1 MKKITNKNME
11 KIINLNDY
19 AMTYEAFADRCV
31 KEFNKHFKRVLDY
44 KYTDLFLSFTVVIRF
59 EYGEHI
65 KSSYLSRLKA
75 YIEDCG
81 HFVVKR
87 INVMN
92 VSDKYNQVEII
103 VGGESI

>member
-11 KIINLNDY
+11 KIVNLNDY

-31 KEFNKHFKRVLDY
+31 KEFNKQFKRVLDY

-59 EYGEHI
+59 EYGEYI

-81 HFVVKR
+81 NFVVTR
-87 INVMN
+87 IKVVNIR
-92 VSDKYNQVEII
+92 DEYNQVEIM

>member
-1 MKKITNKNME
+1 MKEITNKNME
-11 KIINLNDY
+11 KIVNLNDY

-31 KEFNKHFKRVLDY
+31 KEFNKQFKRVLDY

-59 EYGEHI
+59 EYGEYI

-81 HFVVKR
+81 NFVVTR
-87 INVMN
+87 IKVVNIR
-92 VSDKYNQVEII
+92 DEYNQVKII
-103 VGGESI
+103 VGGETI

>member
-11 KIINLNDY
+11 KIVNLNDY

-31 KEFNKHFKRVLDY
+31 KEFNKQFKRVLDY

-59 EYGEHI
+59 EYGEYI

-81 HFVVKR
+81 NFVVTR
-87 INVMN
+87 IKVVNIR
-92 VSDKYNQVEII
+92 DEYNQVKII

>member
-1 MKKITNKNME
+1 ME
-11 KIINLNDY
+11 KIVNLNDY
-19 AMTYEAFADRCV
+19 AITYETFADRCV
-31 KEFNKHFKRVLDY
+31 KEFNKQFKKILDY

-59 EYGEHI
+59 EYGEYI

-81 HFVVKR
+81 NFVVTR
-87 INVMN
+87 IKVVNIR
-92 VSDKYNQVEII
+92 DEYNQVEII

>member
-1 MKKITNKNME
+1 ME
-11 KIINLNDY
+11 KIVNLNDY
-19 AMTYEAFADRCV
+19 AMTYEEFADRCV
-31 KEFNKHFKRVLDY
+31 KEFNKQFKKVLDY

-59 EYGEHI
+59 ENGEHI

-81 HFVVKR
+81 NFTVMK
-87 INVMN
+87 INVIRR
-92 VSDKYNQVEII
+92 DDYNQVEII